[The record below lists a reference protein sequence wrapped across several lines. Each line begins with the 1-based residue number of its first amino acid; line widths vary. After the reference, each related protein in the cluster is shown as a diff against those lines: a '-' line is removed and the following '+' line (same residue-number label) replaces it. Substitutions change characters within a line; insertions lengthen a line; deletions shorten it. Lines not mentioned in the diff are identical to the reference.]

1 MKTKNI
7 LKLAAVGAFS
17 SLMASG
23 SLFAASSYLNLQTLF
38 DTDVFLETGG
48 AGLGDPLDIY
58 GSRVDSG
65 TLPLSYADGSPIA
78 TQDGRAT
85 FLFGNFKQS
94 SLDVA
99 IVNGQS
105 ISVPAGQYTSL
116 DLALLT
122 ATNALAWP
130 FGSIVFNYTD
140 GSKDTNQFGPVA
152 GWMNSPNAFDHSILN
167 ATDNSEVT
175 TYASFPTD
183 WSAEEAPYIVIDGGN
198 GNASPWRF
206 VDANGYVVYKIA
218 VATNLAQATLGITVG
233 NDFVI
238 SLAPAYHDP
247 NDYQYHTNEY
257 TVVANSSTIFG
268 HAVHDLANLKE
279 WTFDVSTQLAEGT
292 GELYI
297 LLTDATPNDGWGPF
311 IQHIRLY
318 HGTPKLFS
326 QRLDPAV
333 DTSRATVYAVFDVGT
348 TDETPYLYDN
358 SGSGPSNRGHRYAD
372 AAGSLTYRFALPT
385 NTANAKLT
393 MDLANNFNVSLRAPG
408 APVVTYASF
417 VPFTAGESN
426 YMVDLSCCT
435 GNSGGNRFMDGNNY
449 VMYQFTLPA
458 GVSNAIAHINIGN
471 EYLVQ
476 MRSGTN
482 GDWTTGGWTTE
493 LSTLERPGPAY
504 YDVDLA
510 KYLTNSPT
518 IQVWIG
524 DNIPSDGWGGFF
536 VGMSIVSH
544 LDTAGWQTVLSSQT
558 LFGDDVHNEY
568 NKGYYTVD
576 LSSVLSN
583 NPTKDVFVKLTDG
596 STGDGWGPGIFW
608 MAAYSGDIEIQSDR
622 LVFNGLKSTLG
633 EPTKNYGLDF
643 LHRRYPLNS
652 SKALSSI
659 VLPAKP
665 TDSTTTNSIV
675 YLLAA
680 TLNAPP
686 PTLGILLQPDNT
698 VRLSWTANAPEYSL
712 QSTATLSPP
721 QWTPVTASPVV
732 VGDQITVTQPVAG
745 TRFYRLVK

>member
-1 MKTKNI
+1 MKTKNL

-17 SLMASG
+17 LLLASG
-23 SLFAASSYLNLQTLF
+23 SLFAASPYINLQTLF
-38 DTDVFLETGG
+38 NTDVFLESGG
-48 AGLGDPLDIY
+48 AGLGSGLDVN

-94 SLDVA
+94 SLDGA
-99 IVNGQS
+99 IINGQS
-105 ISVPAGQYTSL
+105 ISVPAGQYASL
-116 DLALLT
+116 DLALLD

-130 FGSIVFNYTD
+130 FGSIVFDYAD
-140 GSKDTNQFGPVA
+140 GSKDTNRFGPVA

-167 ATDNSEVT
+167 ATDNSAVT

-183 WSAEEAPYIVIDGGN
+183 WSPEEAPYIVIDGGN

-206 VDANGYVVYKIA
+206 VDGNGYVVYKID
-218 VATNLAQATLGITVG
+218 VSTNLAQATLGITVG

-238 SLAPAYHDP
+238 SLATAYHDP

-257 TVVANSSTIFG
+257 TVVANSSLILG
-268 HAVHDLANLKE
+268 HAEHNLANLKE
-279 WTFDVSTQLAEGT
+279 WTFDVSTQLAEGS

-311 IQHIRLY
+311 IQRIRLY
-318 HGTPKLFS
+318 NGTPKVFS
-326 QRLDPAV
+326 QRVDPTV
-333 DTSRATVYAVFDVGT
+333 DTSGATVHAMFDVGT
-348 TDETPYLYDN
+348 TDETAYLYDN

-372 AAGSLTYRFALPT
+372 GAGYLTYKFALPT
-385 NTANAKLT
+385 NTVNAKLT
-393 MDLANNFNVSLRAPG
+393 MDQANNFDVALRGPG
-408 APVVTYASF
+408 DPVVTYANF
-417 VPFTAGESN
+417 VPFTASETN

-435 GNSGGNRFMDGNNY
+435 GNDGGNRFMDANNY
-449 VMYQFTLPA
+449 VVYEFTLPA
-458 GVSNAIAHINIGN
+458 GVSNALARIQIGN

-476 MRSGTN
+476 MRSGTS
-482 GDWTTGGWTTE
+482 GDWITE
-493 LSTLERPGPAY
+493 LSTLDRPGPAF

-510 KYLTNSPT
+510 KYLTNSST
-518 IQVWIG
+518 FQIWVG
-524 DNIPSDGWGGFF
+524 DNKPEDGWGGYLKG
-536 VGMSIVSH
+536 VTIVSH
-544 LDTAGWQTVLSSQT
+544 VDTAGWQTVLNSQA
-558 LFGDDVHNEY
+558 LFGEDVHNEY

-576 LSSVLSN
+576 LASVLSN
-583 NPTKDVFVKLTDG
+583 NPTKEVLVRLTDG

-608 MAAYSGDIEIQSDR
+608 MAVYSGTIDIQSDR
-622 LVFNGLKSTLG
+622 LVFGGLKSTLG
-633 EPTKNYGLDF
+633 EPTQNYGLDV

-652 SKALSSI
+652 SKTLASV

-665 TDSTTTNSIV
+665 TDASTTNSTV

-680 TLNAPP
+680 TLNAAP
-686 PTLGILLQPDNT
+686 PTLGILLQPGNT

-712 QSTATLSPP
+712 QSTTNLAS
-721 QWTPVTASPVV
+721 QWLPVTASPTV